1 MKKLLITLLAI
12 SLVAGICNAQTTPG
26 LIGFAGAR
34 YDDGLVLSYGLE
46 IPISGNLSAINY
58 VDWGKYGSVNAEVA
72 FTMKPFAGTYIKL
85 LAGPDAT
92 WIDPQDNPVVYLVG
106 AAGAVV
112 AKDFSSK
119 VGGWFYGKYK
129 FKFDNGAGFQNGSD
143 FGAGLFYRF

>member
-1 MKKLLITLLAI
+1 MKKLLITLLAVTM
-12 SLVAGICNAQTTPG
+12 VAGTINAQTTPG

-34 YDDGLVLSYGLE
+34 YDDGFVLSYGLE
-46 IPISGNLSAINY
+46 IPISGSLSAINY

-72 FTMKPFAGTYIKL
+72 FTMKPFTGTYIKL

-112 AKDFSSK
+112 AKDFSPK